1 MFSSLNFL
9 QFPTD
14 SQFHVKANFRKTG
27 GQEPWGLVLALTYL
41 LSMILGKLHHL
52 SGLLLL
58 VIKDPDSNN
67 QSRLELTRTLSLAKS
82 LSGRLCLCCP
92 HLSHLSDGFLVW
104 SFHRPSVLPLR
115 FWAVLSILT
124 PPSKPV
130 LLGRAPFSVPL
141 SSSTSH
147 RDLFKVEKIY
157 LVNLDSEVSLTVY
170 QLNVLLLGATFI
182 LGDENKYNQ
191 ENRRILVTSVQLV
204 YKSLLVTLI
213 SQPKGSLLFY
223 SWRVGLRAAN

>member
-1 MFSSLNFL
+1 MAGFAFAFLTFSISVMVFFL
-9 QFPTD
+9 
-14 SQFHVKANFRKTG
+14 
-27 GQEPWGLVLALTYL
+27 L
-41 LSMILGKLHHL
+41 
-52 SGLLLL
+52 
-58 VIKDPDSNN
+58 
-67 QSRLELTRTLSLAKS
+67 
-82 LSGRLCLCCP
+82 
-92 HLSHLSDGFLVW
+92 W
-104 SFHRPSVLPLR
+104 SFHSPSVLPLG
-115 FWAVLSILT
+115 FWAVLSILP

-130 LLGRAPFSVPL
+130 LLGRAPCFVHL

-157 LVNLDSEVSLTVY
+157 LVNLDSEMSLTVY

-223 SWRVGLRAAN
+223 SWRVGLRAANWKHLCEGIKQPAQEFHTGEDMESCKKWWAWAGGCCDKTCAPSGQHGGLVDDLHLEGLWSGKGE